1 MKKIAL
7 LLLIGVS
14 AVLPVSAKIVTKSV
28 AYENAGVK
36 LTGFLAYDDEKT
48 AAGKLPG
55 VLVVPEWWGLTDFAK
70 GRAKAIAKLGYVAF
84 AADIYGNGIAT
95 TDAKEA
101 GKLAGAFYGKPLL
114 AERTRAGLDELIKQA
129 QVDPSRVAAIGYCFG
144 GAAVQALAFTGAPVK
159 GIVSFHGGFVGVPA
173 DAATK
178 TTAKLLICHG
188 AIDPN
193 ATAEARDTFLHALDD
208 AKLDYQFVSYAGA
221 VHAFTNPQA
230 DELAKRNG
238 LQGVAYNAVAARR
251 SWNEMKT
258 FLKEVFYVEKAD

>member
-7 LLLIGVS
+7 LLICVA

-28 AYENAGVK
+28 AYEHAGMK
-36 LTGFLAYDDEKT
+36 LTGFLAYDDEKA

-70 GRAKAIAKLGYVAF
+70 GRAKAVAKLGYVGF
-84 AADIYGNGIAT
+84 AADIYGNGTVT

-114 AERTRAGLDELIKQA
+114 AERTRAGLDELMKQA
-129 QVDPSRVAAIGYCFG
+129 QVDPDRVAAIGYCFG

-159 GIVSFHGGFVGVPA
+159 GIVSFHGGFANVPA

-178 TTAKLLICHG
+178 TKAKLLICHG

-193 ATAEARDTFLHALDD
+193 ATAEARDTFLHALDE
-208 AKLDYQFVSYAGA
+208 AGLDYQFVSYAGA
-221 VHAFTNPQA
+221 VHAFTNPEA
-230 DELAKRNG
+230 DKLAKLNG
-238 LQGVAYNAVAARR
+238 LKGVAYNEVAARR

-258 FLKEVFYVEKAD
+258 FLKEAFYVEAAR